1 MRRGRRAL
9 AGICLAAL
17 SVLPGASLVAAEAE
31 KTSSVNAEAIGQAAG
46 AIAVGDES
54 DSASLGGA
62 IYSPFSTAFD
72 TAAAKPA
79 AYATPKRPD
88 RNEGTPGLVT
98 TTVATFIA
106 LGLLLALVRVLIA
119 I

>member
-1 MRRGRRAL
+1 MAKRKRRGRRAL

-31 KTSSVNAEAIGQAAG
+31 AIGQADG
-46 AIAVGDES
+46 AIAVGDEF
-54 DSASLGGA
+54 DPASLGGA
-62 IYSPFSTAFD
+62 IYSPFSTAFE
-72 TAAAKPA
+72 TAAAKPN
-79 AYATPKRPD
+79 AYAASKRAGRD
-88 RNEGTPGLVT
+88 EEAPGLVT

-106 LGLLLALVRVLIA
+106 LGLLLALVRALIA